1 MASPPPPEN
10 VVATVN
16 ANDSI
21 SLEWTFDPTWFA
33 FDGTDDSLG
42 GFNEGMWY
50 PSGYGFRVHQ
60 KSDSSSWQQQ
70 ADLAPEYHLDLSR
83 TEVPLT
89 TDKTLSATGGTFLVE
104 FELDSPNSG
113 IIGGKY
119 GAKSMIEIGGDGG
132 LNCETDANGNFF
144 VPDEDPKIPTGEP
157 VWLAVRFDNREADW
171 FINGDYYDVS
181 NYGFDP
187 ITDETRT
194 EIDADLNVDAL
205 GGHGY
210 ENPMDGRFIRATW
223 YDRALTEAEILHWS
237 GGGKPSTPSVNYDLN
252 EGSGDTITDSVSD
265 EVSTTAD
272 PASTSW
278 NGPFTPTFTA
288 TSLTQNTSYDFYVET
303 YTEHAASSSSTS
315 SAETF
320 LNELRSAASHSA
332 ISNSSAKRVLS
343 ISESVT
349 SSSNSMTSQSRR
361 VLNLLETV
369 SSALSGGSSQSD
381 RGPFTGVRANG
392 SHSNQLSS
400 DSIRVTSLFES
411 VGSHSNA
418 LRSRSKRV
426 VSLLETASSALSGGS
441 SRSDRGPFTGVRA
454 GSSHSRGSF
463 TTVFNDR
470 TSLELLDY
478 PLEWDDGE
486 VAWYTDWFSES
497 KILGSEDT
505 LAIRGM
511 VVPGA
516 KEPAATVY
524 VEYDA
529 DGNGNPDAVSDPVD
543 TGHNEAIH
551 TVEGIPLDE
560 GGWYR
565 LKITNHSGYNELY
578 SLDLGMVH

>member
-21 SLEWTFDPTWFA
+21 SLEWTFDPLSSP
-33 FDGTDDSLG
+33 D
-42 GFNEGMWY
+42 
-50 PSGYGFRVHQ
+50 GFRVYQ

-70 ADLAPEYHLDLSR
+70 ADLVPEYHLDLSR

-104 FELDSPNSG
+104 FELDSLNSG
-113 IIGGKY
+113 IIGENG
-119 GAKSMIEIGGDGG
+119 GTLSMIEIGGDGG
-132 LNCETDANGNFF
+132 LNCETDANENFF
-144 VPDEDPKIPTGEP
+144 VPDEDPKIPTGER

-181 NYGFDP
+181 NYG
-187 ITDETRT
+187 TRT
-194 EIDADLNVDAL
+194 EINADLNIDAL
-205 GGHGY
+205 GGRTY

-237 GGGKPSTPSVNYDLN
+237 GGGKPSTPSANYDLN

-288 TSLTQNTSYDFYVET
+288 TSLTQNTSYDFYVEN
-303 YTEHAASSSSTS
+303 YTEHTISSSSTN
-315 SAETF
+315 SAKTF
-320 LNELRSAASHSA
+320 LNELRLVASHSA
-332 ISNSSAKRVLS
+332 INTASSSRV
-343 ISESVT
+343 ISLIESVA
-349 SSSNSMTSQSRR
+349 SHSDSMTSQNSR
-361 VLNLLETV
+361 LIALLE
-369 SSALSGGSSQSD
+369 
-381 RGPFTGVRANG
+381 N
-392 SHSNQLSS
+392 
-400 DSIRVTSLFES
+400 
-411 VGSHSNA
+411 
-418 LRSRSKRV
+418 
-426 VSLLETASSALSGGS
+426 ASSALSGGS

-486 VAWYTDWFSES
+486 VAWYTNWFSES

-529 DGNGNPDAVSDPVD
+529 DGNGNPDSVSDPVD